1 MRIQEVIKTTGLSK
15 KALQYYEDKGLI
27 EVQKDSSGYREYDE
41 LNLKRL
47 WEIKVL
53 RELDFSIIEIESIL
67 HNVQREQIFQEH
79 FNEIDKRMAQCTIQ
93 KDYIQKLY
101 EGFDHPHRQELL
113 QEIDQS
119 INEDFRL
126 NEQIFTAIEK
136 NHKGYGLT
144 IFFILFWFSFGI
156 YFYVSGDDWT
166 NQVMGIFLILFA
178 IYYVYNFFK
187 KKLNVMPQSTLD
199 AMVDERIFKAKK
211 YIQKRIKK

>member
-1 MRIQEVIKTTGLSK
+1 KIQEVIKTTGLSK

-53 RELDFSIIEIESIL
+53 RELDFSIIEIESII

-101 EGFDHPHRQELL
+101 ESFDHPHRQELL

-178 IYYVYNFFK
+178 IYYAYNFFK
-187 KKLNVMPQSTLD
+187 KKLNVMPQSPLD
-199 AMVDERIFKAKK
+199 ALVDDKIYKVKK

>member
-1 MRIQEVIKTTGLSK
+1 MKIQEVIKTTGLSK

-27 EVQKDSSGYREYDE
+27 EVQKNSSGYREYDE

-53 RELDFSIIEIESIL
+53 RELDFSIIEIESII

-101 EGFDHPHRQELL
+101 EDFDHPHRQELL

-178 IYYVYNFFK
+178 IYYTYNFFK
-187 KKLNVMPQSTLD
+187 KKTNVMPQSTLD
-199 AMVDERIFKAKK
+199 VLVDDKIYKVKK